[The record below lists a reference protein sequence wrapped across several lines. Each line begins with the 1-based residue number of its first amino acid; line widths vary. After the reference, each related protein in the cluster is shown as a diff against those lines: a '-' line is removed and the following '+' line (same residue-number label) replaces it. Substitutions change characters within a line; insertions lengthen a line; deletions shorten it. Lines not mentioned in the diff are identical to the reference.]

1 MDYELYEGL
10 HRVIGILGALL
21 TGTLALV
28 AVVVAVYCTLKKR
41 RPAAAW
47 IVAVSWVLTFFVM
60 TSYLLGNL
68 LLQRVVGW
76 DVLGWIYLLLDLFAL
91 CAGLLMAVGFFLFK
105 PPDPVPDAGQ
115 EEVAHG

>member
-10 HRVIGILGALL
+10 HKVIGILGALI

-28 AVVVAVYCTLKKR
+28 AVIVAAYCTMKKR

-47 IVAVSWVLTFFVM
+47 IVAVSWVLMFFVM
-60 TSYLLGNL
+60 ASYLVGNL

-76 DVLGWIYLLLDLFAL
+76 DVLSWIYLLVDLFGL
-91 CAGLLMAVGFFLFK
+91 CVGLLMAVGFFLFK
-105 PPDPVPDAGQ
+105 PPDPAVHDGQ
-115 EEVAHG
+115 EVAHG